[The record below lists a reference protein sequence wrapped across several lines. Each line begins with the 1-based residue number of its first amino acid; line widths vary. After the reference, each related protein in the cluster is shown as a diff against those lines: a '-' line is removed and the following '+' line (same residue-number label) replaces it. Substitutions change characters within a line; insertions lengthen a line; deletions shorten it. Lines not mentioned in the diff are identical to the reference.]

1 LEKHRLKEVEA
12 NTSDENKQASKEQVP
27 AAKSSLKLGTPF
39 LLWEE
44 GDSTYIETKI

>member
-12 NTSDENKQASKEQVP
+12 NTSDENKQESKEQLP

-39 LLWEE
+39 LLREE
-44 GDSTYIETKI
+44 EDCTYIETKI